1 MPKNIFTLEN
11 LKVGEEI
18 QLNLPEGV
26 KARLDQGNLTGD
38 IAFSPD
44 GTQLAVACDIGVWV
58 YDVESATGLNLL
70 VEHKEYVRC
79 VAFSPDGGAIASG
92 SIDNTVVLWDATSG
106 APTAALT
113 GHTDA
118 VRSVAFS
125 PDGNTVASGS
135 PDGTVHLWQ

>member
-1 MPKNIFTLEN
+1 METLN
-11 LKVGEEI
+11 A
-18 QLNLPEGV
+18 QNDPQANLPEGV

-44 GTQLAVACDIGVWV
+44 STQLAVACDIGVWV
-58 YDVESATGLNLL
+58 YDVDTAIGLNLL

-79 VAFSPDGGAIASG
+79 VAFSSDGHAIASG

-106 APTAALT
+106 TPTATLT

-125 PDGNTVASGS
+125 PDGATLASGS
-135 PDGTVHLWQ
+135 PDNTVRLWGYKHRRN